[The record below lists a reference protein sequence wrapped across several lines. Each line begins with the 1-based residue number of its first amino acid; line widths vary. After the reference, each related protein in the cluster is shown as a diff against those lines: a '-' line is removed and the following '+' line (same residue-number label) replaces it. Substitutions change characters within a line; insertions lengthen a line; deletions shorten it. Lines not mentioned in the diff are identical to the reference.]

1 MPAFGSVGSF
11 GVYVLSLSASLFW
24 GFQRTGTVD
33 PKLVAEVLYQ
43 AQRHYSGVSGE
54 AAAEADGASTTSS
67 FSVEEAGLGAQ
78 NPTSDPVEGSQSC
91 PTLECTEPICEVCVP
106 CQECA
111 TCPSFRAQFVD
122 ILRERQVY
130 IVGGFI
136 SAVSCFIAFCCRCCR
151 SELEYG
157 DEYRRVQQEL
167 SAAGV
172 SARQARRRPLSL
184 AA

>member
-1 MPAFGSVGSF
+1 MPAFGTFGSF

-43 AQRHYSGVSGE
+43 AQRHYSEASSE
-54 AAAEADGASTTSS
+54 AAAAAEGASTTSS
-67 FSVEEAGLGAQ
+67 FSVEEAVLGAQ
-78 NPTSDPVEGSQSC
+78 SPTIDPVEGSQSC
-91 PTLECTEPICEVCVP
+91 PTQQCPEPVCEACES

-111 TCPSFRAQFVD
+111 VCPSFRAQFVD

-136 SAVSCFIAFCCRCCR
+136 SVVSCFIAFCCRCCR